1 MAQKQYAET
10 GKKIPAYYTYDLK
23 EIQERNLLM
32 NEFKYYRK
40 KFEKTQRAKQT
51 NLGEKGKLHLD
62 DDMFDPHK
70 MQA

>member
-1 MAQKQYAET
+1 
-10 GKKIPAYYTYDLK
+10 
-23 EIQERNLLM
+23 M

-40 KFEKTQRAKQT
+40 KFEKTQRAKQA

-70 MQA
+70 M